1 MTPRMVT
8 WAPGCVCRRQSP
20 GKGALEPHPAPHHC
34 PSPPGERGVRGE
46 LSQAPSLGTAKHLGA
61 FPVWK
66 GVSGGRGLV
75 QLTGLVCPG
84 MSANPRL
91 TLPESPVTP
100 WCQLEPSNP
109 AVSIY
114 AFGFC

>member
-61 FPVWK
+61 FPVSK
-66 GVSGGRGLV
+66 GSQRRERAGPAHGACLPRNVS
-75 QLTGLVCPG
+75 QPQ
-84 MSANPRL
+84 AD
-91 TLPESPVTP
+91 SP
-100 WCQLEPSNP
+100 
-109 AVSIY
+109 
-114 AFGFC
+114 